1 MPKKIM
7 LTGITGFVGKALA
20 ERLLAE
26 GHALR
31 ALVRNPAKM
40 TLLHPSLE
48 VIEGDVRDPGA
59 VRDAM
64 RGCELA
70 YFLVHGLGEP
80 DSFEHEEAL
89 AAQVF
94 TQCSNDSGL
103 ERILYLGGLGSP
115 DADSP
120 HLRSRHLTGKIL
132 ALGRAKVLEFRASIV
147 LGAGSTS
154 YEIMKALVARVPV
167 IPDPRN
173 LRELCQ
179 PLHVKDLLDYL
190 AAGIFVH
197 LDASCVVEIGGPD
210 RIPYSGLLE
219 KLSQHAG
226 LSRKT
231 IPLPELDP
239 RLLGEVFEL
248 VVPEYGRVGRHL
260 IESLVHP
267 TVVMDDS
274 AMRMFPWVKP
284 KTIAE
289 SLESIGE
296 SGLPFSAILSREHL
310 LRVVGA
316 LIERF
321 PQLGILRGIH
331 GEGALYQFVAKQMA
345 GFK

>member
-1 MPKKIM
+1 MTKKIM
-7 LTGITGFVGKALA
+7 LTGATGFVGRALA

-26 GHALR
+26 GHSIR
-31 ALVRNPAKM
+31 ALMRDPGKS
-40 TLLHPSLE
+40 TLAHPSLE
-48 VIEGDVRDPGA
+48 VIAGDVRDPQA

-64 RGCELA
+64 RGCNLA
-70 YFLVHGLGEP
+70 YYLVHGLGEP
-80 DSFEHEEAL
+80 GSFEHEEAL
-89 AAQVF
+89 SAQVF
-94 TQCSNDSGL
+94 THCSNESGL
-103 ERILYLGGLGSP
+103 ERILYLGGLGNA

-179 PLHVKDLLDYL
+179 PIHVDDLLDYL
-190 AAGIFVH
+190 SAGIFVH
-197 LDASCVVEIGGPD
+197 LDGSCVVEVGGNEQ
-210 RIPYSGLLE
+210 IAYSALLE
-219 KLSQHAG
+219 RLARQAG
-226 LSRKT
+226 LSRKI
-231 IPLPELDP
+231 IPLPDLDP

-267 TVVMDDS
+267 TVVTEDS
-274 AMRMFPWVKP
+274 ARRMFPWIKP
-284 KTIAE
+284 KDLDGAFQ
-289 SLESIGE
+289 SIGE
-296 SGLPFSAILSREHL
+296 SGLPFSALLSRAHL
-310 LRVVGA
+310 VRVVGA

-321 PQLGILRGIH
+321 PQLGILKGIQN
-331 GEGALYQFVAKQMA
+331 EGALYQFLAKQMA